1 MIPQDIREFI
11 KSFSYGFL
19 GTADLVGKPNISIK
33 GIVDV
38 DKDRLY
44 FFDLFKAKTRKNLE
58 KNSRISFFVIDW
70 DNFIGYQLKG
80 RAKIMD
86 KGEVL
91 EKYMNIWEKAL
102 NELKEHISVPTF
114 ETWFRKVELE
124 KETAN
129 TVTLNAP
136 SEFVKEW
143 LETKYKSL
151 IESTLSG
158 LKNKDIKGYMLCLGF
173 WLQP

>member
-19 GTADLVGKPNISIK
+19 GTADLAGKPNISIK

-91 EKYMNIWEKAL
+91 EKYMNIWENKRKDLIISRILDNIKNEKLKKAHYFSL
-102 NELKEHISVPTF
+102 LKPQYLIIMDVEEIYDLVEPI
-114 ETWFRKVELE
+114 KVL
-124 KETAN
+124 
-129 TVTLNAP
+129 
-136 SEFVKEW
+136 VKSKLDRVDVE
-143 LETKYKSL
+143 EYITD
-151 IESTLSG
+151 TGSG
-158 LKNKDIKGYMLCLGF
+158 MEG
-173 WLQP
+173 